1 MISSLLYSNNKI
13 LRDFYQKVQQDF
25 LALYTTS
32 NWVLYWIQ
40 IAQMLAQQ
48 SQKILQIKY
57 VLVTLLVEKEY
68 ATVKNE

>member
-1 MISSLLYSNNKI
+1 MIAPLLYSNNKI

-48 SQKILQIKY
+48 FQKILQIKY
-57 VLVTLLVEKEY
+57 VLVTLLVDKEY